1 MFSYYTYQPKK
12 DEESKLYAFLA
23 ALDMRARISIQ
34 EPKSP
39 KKKHNHKTHGSINK
53 LKKDE
58 NNMH

>member
-12 DEESKLYAFLA
+12 EEESKLYAFLA

-34 EPKSP
+34 EPKP
-39 KKKHNHKTHGSINK
+39 LKKNHTYQTHGSLNT
-53 LKKDE
+53 LKKDD

>member
-34 EPKSP
+34 EPKP
-39 KKKHNHKTHGSINK
+39 FERKRNPQTHGSLNK
-53 LKKDE
+53 LKKDD

>member
-23 ALDMRARISIQ
+23 ALDERAKISIQ
-34 EPKSP
+34 EPIIP
-39 KKKHNHKTHGSINK
+39 KKKSNHQTHGSLNK
-53 LKKDE
+53 LKKDD

>member
-12 DEESKLYAFLA
+12 DEESKLYTFLE

-34 EPKSP
+34 EPNP
-39 KKKHNHKTHGSINK
+39 LKKKHNHQTHGSLNK
-53 LKKDE
+53 LKKDD

>member
-34 EPKSP
+34 EPKP
-39 KKKHNHKTHGSINK
+39 PMKKHNPPTHGSLNQ
-53 LKKDE
+53 LKKDD
-58 NNMH
+58 NNMN

>member
-23 ALDMRARISIQ
+23 ALDMRARILIQ
-34 EPKSP
+34 EPKPS
-39 KKKHNHKTHGSINK
+39 KKTHNHRGSLNK
-53 LKKDE
+53 LKKDD